1 MQTASPVSS
10 GAGIRVDSGLAY
22 IAPMATA
29 SLKVVATLGRTTTII
44 AFEGSIG
51 PRPASFVIKVL
62 AARAVAVRSA
72 GSC

>member
-1 MQTASPVSS
+1 
-10 GAGIRVDSGLAY
+10 
-22 IAPMATA
+22 MATA
-29 SLKVVATLGRTTTII
+29 SLRVVATLGQTTTII

-62 AARAVAVRSA
+62 AARAKAGRSA